1 MYSVPIINKHKG
13 ICFFLAI
20 GLNLR
25 TDVWILIKF
34 DVLGPYKGYLVP
46 LSFIN
51 APQKYTLIRECVL
64 HLGECLLLFSAESF
78 VFQFAIQKVKDQDI

>member
-1 MYSVPIINKHKG
+1 MYSLHRINTHKD

-25 TDVWILIKF
+25 TGVWILIKF
-34 DVLGPYKGYLVP
+34 DMLGPYKGYLVP

-51 APQKYTLIRECVL
+51 VPQNYTLIRECVL
-64 HLGECLLLFSAESF
+64 HLGAFRILCATSKFGN
-78 VFQFAIQKVKDQDI
+78 